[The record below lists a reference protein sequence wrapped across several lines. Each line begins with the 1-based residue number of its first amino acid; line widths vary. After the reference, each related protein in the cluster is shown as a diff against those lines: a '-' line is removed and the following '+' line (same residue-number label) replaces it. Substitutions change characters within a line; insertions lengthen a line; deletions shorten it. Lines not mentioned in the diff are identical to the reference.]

1 MTKIEFYNKLTR
13 FNKRITSNKT
23 KHLEVE
29 KKRDS
34 LMTKDYNFFLGGIY
48 FTSNDGSQ
56 KMFVSQ
62 SKFNVLELKIN
73 KGTEYIIGWK
83 SKPLC
88 NSKRIALHG
97 DFLVNVKYFGVKIRI
112 QFNKIPLVTE
122 LLL

>member
-73 KGTEYIIGWK
+73 KGTEYIIG
-83 SKPLC
+83 
-88 NSKRIALHG
+88 
-97 DFLVNVKYFGVKIRI
+97 
-112 QFNKIPLVTE
+112 
-122 LLL
+122 